1 MGENGN
7 LIFWF
12 VVAGILVTIFAWS
25 TSEKNKNKK
34 TEGFGDVL
42 GAAGEFRDQYFTCLS
57 QCEKTDP
64 TNRLSQNPWACG
76 MYCDDVV
83 AQSVAQGKQLGKL
96 VSVDDIC
103 KKQCK
108 GSADSLAC
116 RAGCE
121 CAWNVDQYCKQQCTY
136 SQLGFPEC
144 FSSCVSLKSQNC
156 AGGNSWF
163 FRPT

>member
-1 MGENGN
+1 MGENAN

-12 VVAGILVTIFAWS
+12 VVVGILVMVFAYS
-25 TSEKNKNKK
+25 TSGKNRKK
-34 TEGFGDVL
+34 TERFGDVL
-42 GAAGEFRDQYFTCLS
+42 GAAGEFRDQYFTCLAK
-57 QCEKTDP
+57 CEKTDP

-103 KKQCK
+103 QKQCK
-108 GSADSLAC
+108 GSADTLAC
-116 RAGCE
+116 RSGCE

>member
-1 MGENGN
+1 MGENAN
-7 LIFWF
+7 FIFWF
-12 VVAGILVTIFAWS
+12 VVVGILLMVFACS
-25 TSEKNKNKK
+25 MSGKKRKK

-42 GAAGEFRDQYFTCLS
+42 GAAGEFRDQYFTCLAM
-57 QCEKTDP
+57 CEKTDP

-76 MYCDDVV
+76 MYCDDIV
-83 AQSVAQGKQLGKL
+83 AQSVAQGKQLGRL
-96 VSVDDIC
+96 VSVDEMC
-103 KKQCK
+103 HKQCK

-116 RAGCE
+116 RSGCE

-136 SQLGFPEC
+136 SQIGFPEC